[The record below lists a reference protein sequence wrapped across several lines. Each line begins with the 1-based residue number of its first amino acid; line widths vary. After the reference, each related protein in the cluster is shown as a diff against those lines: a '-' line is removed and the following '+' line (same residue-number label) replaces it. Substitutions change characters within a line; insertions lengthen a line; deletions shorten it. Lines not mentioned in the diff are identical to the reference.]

1 MTGILNIDKA
11 QGLTSH
17 DVVARLRRICGIRR
31 IGHAGTLDPLATGV
45 LLVCVGSATRL
56 SEYLMGQPKS
66 YETSV
71 RLGQTTTTYDTE
83 GEITAERPFSHLT
96 HAAIEAALAE
106 FRGPLAQIPPI
117 YSAIKVN
124 GQPMYK
130 LARQGKTVERQ
141 PRAVTIYALEL
152 LAWNPPDLRLRVAC
166 SSGTYIRSLGYDL
179 GERLGCGGH
188 LTALRRTAVGDFQIA
203 QAVSLEALTPDN
215 WQAHIL
221 PADQAVAHLPR
232 LDVSAGES
240 EALLQGKKI
249 VRQPDDSEAELVRV
263 YQPSGGFLGLV
274 ERQTDAWQPKKIFP
288 PQPEKIE

>member
-56 SEYLMGQPKS
+56 SEYLMGQPKT
-66 YETSV
+66 YETTV

-83 GEITAERPFSHLT
+83 GEITAERPFNHLT
-96 HAAIEAALAE
+96 HADIEAALAE

-141 PRAVTIYALEL
+141 PRAVTIYALDL

-215 WQAHIL
+215 WLAHTL
-221 PADQAVAHLPR
+221 PPDQAVAHLLR
-232 LDVSAGES
+232 LDVGAEES
-240 EALLQGKKI
+240 EALLQGKQI
-249 VRQPDDSEAELVRV
+249 TRQPHHPQAELARV
-263 YQPSGGFLGLV
+263 YQPSGVFLGLV
-274 ERQTDAWQPKKIFP
+274 ERQDNAWQPKKIFP